1 MSRRIEMVGKTFGE
15 LIVIKRGQ
23 NTGTGRTRW
32 ICRCVC
38 GKECLVESYSLR
50 VGHTVSCGH
59 PVTHCKYGH
68 EFTEENTRI
77 VPRYDDRE
85 GTKRMCLICNAIK
98 QREVQLRR
106 IGWTTFLLKETTEAQ
121 HGLCAI
127 CEGVLTF
134 DSTVSDRICA
144 DHAHAEPPRPRGV
157 LCTTCNVM
165 LGMAQDNP
173 DILRAGAE
181 YLEKFS
187 LEIPAE
193 ETKHL
198 IVST

>member
-1 MSRRIEMVGKTFGE
+1 MVGKTFGE

-23 NTGTGRTRW
+23 NTGTGQARW

-38 GKECLVESYSLR
+38 GNECLVVGYSLR

-59 PVTHCKYGH
+59 PVTRCKYGH
-68 EFTEENTRI
+68 EFTEENTRTTK
-77 VPRYDDRE
+77 RNDTTK
-85 GTKRMCLICNAIK
+85 GTKRVCLICDAHK

-121 HGLCAI
+121 QGLCAI
-127 CEGVLTF
+127 CGRVLTF
-134 DSTVSDRICA
+134 DSTGSDRICA

-157 LCTTCNVM
+157 LCTICNVM

-193 ETKHL
+193 E
-198 IVST
+198 INNDDVSVLTGK